1 MPASLTE
8 FEIPSLISLDIMAM
22 MELTVALEKMYFY
35 LHGYACTVE
44 FVLLIFFNN
53 NFQMTL

>member
-8 FEIPSLISLDIMAM
+8 FEISSLISLDIMAM

-35 LHGYACTVE
+35 LHGYAYAVE
-44 FVLLIFFNN
+44 FILLIFFNN